1 MRQFVYGNTR
11 QFTSLYDQLS
21 GEARKKVWFT
31 VTFPDGK
38 RARLGFQ
45 CVNGRMSVELN
56 RYADESMPDYQGD
69 NELFRKL
76 ATERRIEFENE
87 EQMFATFREARCVY
101 ERQTRQNN
109 SPSNGALSETERIE
123 HVPTAIDPVK
133 LANNIKSRII
143 GQDAQV
149 EGITKCVC
157 NHLRKKKP
165 KKPLV
170 IMLPGPTGVGKT
182 ATAQEL
188 TECLQAIFGKDE
200 FPLIYVKCNEFKE
213 SYRISQLTGSPQGY
227 VGHDESCMMSVAVR
241 TGRFV
246 LLLDEF
252 EKLHPDI
259 STAVMQWMDT
269 GKVTLSRIENGR
281 DSADYD
287 CRGSIFILT
296 SNIDMR
302 DDSFSSLR
310 FTVPGENAQA
320 PQASTAISSDDRC
333 RRIMVNNGFKP
344 EIAGR
349 ISRFFEFKR
358 LTKNDIAQIAVL
370 VFKSK
375 FSEYGFIVD
384 AIESGLL
391 EDIQFHYTSS
401 KFGVRPLENALDE
414 VLGAQLPPPPVD
426 EQHIKVGGTV
436 ERLIITE
443 VKNA

>member
-1 MRQFVYGNTR
+1 MKQFVYGNAR
-11 QFTSLYDQLS
+11 QFESLYDQLS
-21 GEARKKVWFT
+21 GESRKKVWFT
-31 VTFPDGK
+31 VTFPDEK
-38 RARLGFQ
+38 HARLGFQ
-45 CVNGRMSVELN
+45 CVNGHMSVELN
-56 RYADESMPDYQGD
+56 KYGDESMPDYQGD

-76 ATERRIEFENE
+76 VTERHIEFENK
-87 EQMFATFREARCVY
+87 EQMLAAFQEARCVY
-101 ERQTRQNN
+101 ERRARRNYF
-109 SPSNGALSETERIE
+109 SSNGTLPETERIE
-123 HVPTAIDPVK
+123 HVPTAVDSVK
-133 LANNIKSRII
+133 LANDIKSRII

-149 EGITKCVC
+149 EGIAKCVC

-188 TECLQAIFGKDE
+188 TERLQAIFGKDE

-227 VGHDESCMMSVAVR
+227 VGHDESCMMSVAAR

-259 STAVMQWMDT
+259 ATAVMQWMDT

-281 DSADYD
+281 DTADYD

-302 DDSFSSLR
+302 NDTFSSLR
-310 FTVPGENAQA
+310 FIVPGENEQTS
-320 PQASTAISSDDRC
+320 QTSTAISSDDSC

-375 FSEYGFIVD
+375 FAEYGFIVD
-384 AIESGLL
+384 AIESELL
-391 EDIQFHYTSS
+391 EDIQSHYTSS
-401 KFGVRPLENALDE
+401 QFGVRPLENALEE
-414 VLGAQLPPPPVD
+414 VLGSQLPPPSVD
-426 EQHIKVGGTV
+426 EPHITVGGTV
-436 ERLIITE
+436 EHLIITE
-443 VKNA
+443 V